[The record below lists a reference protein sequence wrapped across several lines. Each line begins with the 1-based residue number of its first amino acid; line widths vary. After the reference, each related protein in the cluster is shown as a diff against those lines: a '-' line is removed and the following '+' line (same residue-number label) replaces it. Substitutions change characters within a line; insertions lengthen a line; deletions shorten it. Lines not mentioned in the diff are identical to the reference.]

1 MKKISWLF
9 KGGWLLGALAIFY
22 QIIILLGVGD
32 YPNFS
37 DIVFTTSAQVIAY
50 FISAILGLIIIAAT
64 TIAFFISRQR
74 QQAASK

>member
-50 FISAILGLIIIAAT
+50 FISAILGLIIIAVT
-64 TIAFFISRQR
+64 SIAFLISRQR
-74 QQAASK
+74 QQLSSK